1 MMDEAL
7 PLTGATDTCR
17 WIEVSPEMTALIGDG
32 RPGGIPMPANPVR
45 VTFSLGSDIHQPA
58 VWFGGAE
65 RGCSAS
71 ITLFV
76 SQACLLRL
84 AGRLPKASDQ
94 AGYYLP
100 SELRAIAMAL
110 RDGHPVPAARSPYQL
125 AKSIELLCETV
136 AHLGKGTLV
145 PLAADRGLSAED
157 TRRVLEAR
165 RMIDERWSEKLT
177 LDSIARACGLN
188 RAKLTRG
195 FKDLFD
201 CTVAE
206 ALAEQRLMHAGRML
220 LTTNKPV
227 SSIGYEN
234 GYLNNASFA
243 RAFSRRFGVAPSSYR
258 MNGVAA

>member
-7 PLTGATDTCR
+7 PVAGATDSCR

-32 RPGGIPMPANPVR
+32 RPAGIPMPPDPIR
-45 VTFSLGSDIHQPA
+45 VTFSLGSEIQQPA

-65 RGCSAS
+65 RDCSPA

-76 SQACLLRL
+76 SRACLLRL
-84 AGRLPKASDQ
+84 AGRLPLAEDK
-94 AGYYLP
+94 AGYHLS

-125 AKSIELLCETV
+125 AKSIELLCETI
-136 AHLGKGTLV
+136 AHLADGKLV
-145 PLAADRGLSAED
+145 PLAADGALSAED
-157 TRRVLEAR
+157 TRRVLAAR

-177 LDSIARACGLN
+177 LESIARACGVN

-201 CTVAE
+201 CTVTE
-206 ALAEQRLMHAGRML
+206 ALAEQRLTHARRML

-258 MNGVAA
+258 MTGVAA

>member
-7 PLTGATDTCR
+7 PVAGATDSCR

-32 RPGGIPMPANPVR
+32 CPAGIPMPADPIR
-45 VTFSLGSDIHQPA
+45 VTFSLGSEVQQPA
-58 VWFGGAE
+58 VWFGGTGREAP
-65 RGCSAS
+65 S
-71 ITLFV
+71 IVLFV
-76 SQACLLRL
+76 ARSCFLRL
-84 AGRLPKASDQ
+84 AGRLPGSDDE
-94 AGYYLP
+94 AGYHLP
-100 SELRAIAMAL
+100 SELRAIALAL
-110 RDGHPVPAARSPYQL
+110 RDDHPVPAARSAYQL

-136 AHLGKGTLV
+136 AHLGKGNLV
-145 PLAADRGLSAED
+145 PLAADGALSAED
-157 TRRVLEAR
+157 TRRVLAAR

-177 LDSIARACGLN
+177 LDAIARACGLN

-195 FKDLFD
+195 FKELFD

-206 ALAEQRLMHAGRML
+206 ALAERRLMHARSML

-243 RAFSRRFGVAPSSYR
+243 RAFSRRFGVAPSSFR
-258 MNGVAA
+258 LHGAAA